1 MGRGWKVAKDSLR
14 DGGPYDLEQLL
25 RCPRCH
31 ADVAGNRCSNAS
43 CCYSAGF
50 LLASGQPV
58 MIDFE
63 HSLFEASAFSD
74 GRGSVMKRDDGRRA
88 LTSRLHSL
96 CFGTNPV
103 APRIAAAMIARLR
116 EKEGVRRVLVVGGGA
131 RGSGAA
137 PLYEADDIDLIGTD
151 VYASPYTRVVADG
164 HELPFKSSTFDAVW
178 IQAVLEHVL
187 EPSRVV
193 DEIHRVLKPSGL
205 LFADT
210 PFMQQVHEGAYDF
223 TRFTLSG
230 HRWLLRRFEEIESG
244 PVDGA
249 GTVLSWSV
257 KYLLHAMG
265 APTGVAKAAQYASFP
280 LRFLDAV
287 GPRRNRADASSG
299 VYFFGRRSEGSMGP
313 KDMVAYYSALATP

>member
-1 MGRGWKVAKDSLR
+1 
-14 DGGPYDLEQLL
+14 
-25 RCPRCH
+25 
-31 ADVAGNRCSNAS
+31 
-43 CCYSAGF
+43 
-50 LLASGQPV
+50 

-63 HSLFEASAFSD
+63 RSLFEPSAFSD
-74 GRGSVMKRDDGRRA
+74 GRGSVMKRDDGRRGLRA
-88 LTSRLHSL
+88 RLNSL
-96 CFGTNPV
+96 VFGANPI
-103 APRIAAAMIARLR
+103 APRIATAIITRLR
-116 EKEGVRRVLVVGGGA
+116 ENEGARRVLVVGGGA
-131 RGSGAA
+131 RGSGADL
-137 PLYEADDIDLIGTD
+137 LYEADDIELIGTD
-151 VYASPYTRVVADG
+151 VYASRYTRVVADG

-193 DEIHRVLKPSGL
+193 DEVHRVLKPSGL
-205 LFADT
+205 LYADT

-249 GTVLSWSV
+249 GTVLSWST

-265 APTGVAKAAQYASFP
+265 APRSFAKAVQYATFP
-280 LRFLDAV
+280 LRFLDTV

-299 VYFFGRRSEGSMGP
+299 VYFFGRRSEGSIGP
-313 KDMVAYYSALATP
+313 KDMVAYYSALAAPSAPAARAPA